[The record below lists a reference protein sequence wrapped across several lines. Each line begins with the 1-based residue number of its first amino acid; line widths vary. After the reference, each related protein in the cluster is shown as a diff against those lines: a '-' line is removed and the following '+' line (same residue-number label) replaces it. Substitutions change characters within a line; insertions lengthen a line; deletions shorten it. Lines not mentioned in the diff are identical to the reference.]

1 MTDVLHATH
10 FSTNLIPLK
19 VRTPYSPVCKAYY
32 VSWAYGL
39 PVLYTIGK
47 GIAIGDRLYK
57 SPVEQGRGSGTG
69 LPLHLQGRPLSKVGS
84 PRPAV
89 RR

>member
-47 GIAIGDRLYK
+47 GIAIGDRLVFEVAYLRALLRA
-57 SPVEQGRGSGTG
+57 P
-69 LPLHLQGRPLSKVGS
+69 
-84 PRPAV
+84 
-89 RR
+89 

>member
-1 MTDVLHATH
+1 MRCAPRYAL
-10 FSTNLIPLK
+10 FSTNLIPLTYALLT
-19 VRTPYSPVCKAYY
+19 RLYY

-57 SPVEQGRGSGTG
+57 SPVEQRRGSGTG
-69 LPLHLQGRPLSKVGS
+69 LPLQGHPLSKVGS

>member
-10 FSTNLIPLK
+10 FSTNLIPLTYALLT
-19 VRTPYSPVCKAYY
+19 RLYY

-57 SPVEQGRGSGTG
+57 SP
-69 LPLHLQGRPLSKVGS
+69 RP
-84 PRPAV
+84 
-89 RR
+89 